1 MFVIQCALKRLL
13 YNKKI
18 SLIFILS
25 IAAGLICPFYIL
37 GYIHTSA
44 AMDAM
49 NRYESADESWL
60 VNGSLKVM
68 EGSFY
73 NDVEDFIGTPLKDY
87 ECIYETTMG
96 WEHGDGVDSVGGVS
110 LGILGRVPVYL
121 KEGRLF
127 EQKDYEQDAMPVC
140 ILKST
145 SEMYIQGTR
154 IGDTVEFMGNSY
166 QVVGI
171 IEGRSSKLFGG
182 VLVPYPAMSYVSGV
196 REIQHRFIIPIKEL
210 EHGEGLVAKSKENP
224 YIHIF
229 TVTTLA
235 EEDRIAEEI
244 YAQQNVKMLL
254 TGGCVCLFAFFS
266 LFAITLG
273 RSLEEQKI
281 VGIHKAVGAKGSML
295 FAQALIQNIV
305 IVAAALAVDRILL
318 SLPLEK
324 IFVTQVQYS
333 FMCVMQAVGIG
344 LVLALMMSIFSVVT
358 AAKNVRQM
366 LDRQRR

>member
-110 LGILGRVPVYL
+110 LGILDRVPVYL

-145 SEMYIQGTR
+145 SEMYIQGAR

-171 IEGRSSKLFGG
+171 IEGRASKLFGG
-182 VLVPYPAMSYVSGV
+182 VLVPYPAMAYVSGIRAV
-196 REIQHRFIIPIKEL
+196 QHRFIIPIKEL
-210 EHGEGLVAKSKENP
+210 EHGEGLVEKSKANP
-224 YIHIF
+224 DIIF
-229 TVTTLA
+229 L
-235 EEDRIAEEI
+235 
-244 YAQQNVKMLL
+244 Q
-254 TGGCVCLFAFFS
+254 
-266 LFAITLG
+266 
-273 RSLEEQKI
+273 
-281 VGIHKAVGAKGSML
+281 
-295 FAQALIQNIV
+295 
-305 IVAAALAVDRILL
+305 
-318 SLPLEK
+318 
-324 IFVTQVQYS
+324 
-333 FMCVMQAVGIG
+333 
-344 LVLALMMSIFSVVT
+344 
-358 AAKNVRQM
+358 
-366 LDRQRR
+366 